1 MMKERFHKHSSQFE
15 QRTGED
21 KKKKRVTEEIE
32 GGPEEDEQ
40 RQKETENDNQS
51 ESVLMME

>member
-1 MMKERFHKHSSQFE
+1 MKERFHKHSSQFE